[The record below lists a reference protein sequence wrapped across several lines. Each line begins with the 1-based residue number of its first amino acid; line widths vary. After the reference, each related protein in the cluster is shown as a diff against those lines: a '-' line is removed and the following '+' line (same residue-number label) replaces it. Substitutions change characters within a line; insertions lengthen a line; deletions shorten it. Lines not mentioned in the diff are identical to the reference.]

1 MKIKD
6 EFIPVKPP
14 NKPIK
19 EIRFD
24 IWYQPKHTEEE
35 KRQVTIDYNDC
46 LFRHQDKNPHE
57 SCKYIQVRE
66 EDQVRFDIKYY
77 CYETEKNKP
86 SPFNKNLKVWLYDK
100 EGNILTEDYLRCDR
114 YLDKSGTCHK
124 HIAPSLNFYLPLS
137 ES

>member
-1 MKIKD
+1 MRYFIYFLFIFLTSVSCSLYYSKQMKIKN

-46 LFRHQDKNPHE
+46 LFRHQDKENPHE

-66 EDQVRFDIKYY
+66 EDRIR
-77 CYETEKNKP
+77 
-86 SPFNKNLKVWLYDK
+86 LK
-100 EGNILTEDYLRCDR
+100 
-114 YLDKSGTCHK
+114 
-124 HIAPSLNFYLPLS
+124 
-137 ES
+137 